1 MRIPKHIAVI
11 PDGNRRWAVD
21 KGLNK
26 EDGYNN
32 GLNPGVVLLNLAR
45 NIGVEE
51 ITYYGFTVDNCK
63 RPKVQVDSF
72 CKACVDAVNL
82 IAKQDVS
89 LLVVGNDESKFF
101 PKELKKYK
109 TRTDIG
115 AGGIKVNFLVNYGWE
130 WDVSNINVDS
140 SNRKNIL
147 NSLKSKDISR
157 IDLVVRWGG
166 RRRLSGLLPIQAV
179 YSDFYVI
186 DEMWPDFEPSQFYDA
201 ISWYDK
207 QDITLGG

>member
-32 GLNPGVVLLNLAR
+32 GLNPGVHLLNLAKEL
-45 NIGVEE
+45 GVEE

-63 RPKVQVDSF
+63 RPKVQVEAF
-72 CKACVDAVNL
+72 QKACVDAVNL
-82 IAKQDVS
+82 IAENDVS

-101 PKELKKYK
+101 PEELKKYR
-109 TRTDIG
+109 TRKDIG
-115 AGGIKVNFLVNYGWE
+115 KGGIKVNFLVNYGWE
-130 WDVSNINVDS
+130 WDVAGINS
-140 SNRKNIL
+140 SGRKNIL
-147 NSLKSKDISR
+147 SNLKSKDISR

-166 RRRLSGLLPIQAV
+166 RRRLSGLLPIQSV

-186 DEMWPDFEPSQFYDA
+186 DEMWPDFKPKHFYDA